1 MKKLIIVNGTMG
13 VGKSAVSRQLLKILT
28 PGVWLDGDWCW
39 NMNPF
44 VVSEENKAMVMDNI
58 GYLLK
63 SFLNNTGY
71 EYVIFCWVI
80 HREDIFDQL
89 LMRLQG
95 LEFELH
101 KISLICSEQVLTSRL
116 QNDAAAGIREQDVI
130 ERSLPRLA
138 LYRDMD
144 TQKIDVSDITAEQA
158 AKKIKQLVLNTDTRT
173 KRFSC
178 NSKR

>member
-1 MKKLIIVNGTMG
+1 MVIKMKKLIVVNGTMG
-13 VGKSAVSRQLLKILT
+13 VGKSAVCRQLLKTLT

-44 VVSEENKAMVMDNI
+44 VVTEENKEMVLDNI
-58 GYLLK
+58 CYLLK

-80 HREDIFDQL
+80 HQEDIFDQL

-101 KISLICSEQVLTSRL
+101 KISLICSEQALIARL
-116 QNDAAAGIREQDVI
+116 QNDVEADIRKQDVI
-130 ERSLPRLA
+130 ERSIPRLA

-158 AKKIKQLVLNTDTRT
+158 AKEIKHLVHN
-173 KRFSC
+173 
-178 NSKR
+178 

>member
-1 MKKLIIVNGTMG
+1 MKKLIIINGTMG
-13 VGKSAVSRQLLKILT
+13 VGKSAVCRQLLKILT

-39 NMNPF
+39 SMNPF
-44 VVSEENKAMVMDNI
+44 VVSEENTQMVLNNI

-80 HREDIFDQL
+80 HQEAIFDQL
-89 LMRLQG
+89 LVQLQD

-101 KISLICSEQVLTSRL
+101 KISLVCSEQALTARL
-116 QNDAAAGIREQDVI
+116 QNDVDAAIRNQDVI

-138 LYRDMD
+138 LYHDMD
-144 TQKIDVSDITAEQA
+144 TQKIDVSTITTEQA
-158 AKKIKQLVLNTDTRT
+158 AKEIIQLVLN
-173 KRFSC
+173 
-178 NSKR
+178 

>member
-1 MKKLIIVNGTMG
+1 MG
-13 VGKSAVSRQLLKILT
+13 VGKSAVCRQLLKILT

-44 VVSEENKAMVMDNI
+44 VVSDENKEMVEDNI

-80 HREDIFDQL
+80 HHEDIFDQIL
-89 LMRLQG
+89 TQLHG
-95 LEFELH
+95 LDFELH
-101 KISLICSEQVLTSRL
+101 KISLICSEQALTARL
-116 QNDAAAGIREQDVI
+116 QIDVDADIRNQDII
-130 ERSLPRLA
+130 ERSIPRLP

-144 TQKIDVSDITAEQA
+144 TQKVDVSDITVEQA
-158 AKKIKQLVLNTDTRT
+158 AIEIKHLVLN
-173 KRFSC
+173 
-178 NSKR
+178 

>member
-1 MKKLIIVNGTMG
+1 VVIKMKKLIVINGTMG
-13 VGKSAVSRQLLKILT
+13 VGKSAVCRQLLEILT

-44 VVSEENKAMVMDNI
+44 VVTEENKEMVMDNI
-58 GYLLK
+58 CYLLK

-80 HREDIFDQL
+80 HQEDIFDQL
-89 LMRLQG
+89 LMQLQG

-101 KISLICSEQVLTSRL
+101 KISLICSEQALTARL
-116 QNDAAAGIREQDVI
+116 QNDVEADIRKQDVI
-130 ERSLPRLA
+130 ERSIPRLA

-158 AKKIKQLVLNTDTRT
+158 AKEIKHLVRN
-173 KRFSC
+173 
-178 NSKR
+178 